1 MKKNFISFCIPA
13 VIVAAGI
20 FNPVSSF
27 SQNHEQQTQENGT
40 VHMAANTSYNKAGK
54 FKRMML
60 GEHYRKE
67 WATAVDIK
75 VINLDSVGGGLTALK
90 MGGGMQTKSLR
101 LQGANGQEY
110 VLRSVDKDP
119 SKAIVAE
126 LRGTFAEDVVQDQ
139 ISSSNPYAP
148 TVVASLLDAAG
159 IFHTTPQLV
168 YVPRSER
175 LGEYANIF
183 GETLCLLEERPAGN
197 QETNAAYGYSKNIVN
212 SEKLFEKVFS
222 NSNHQVDERAFLKA
236 RIFDM
241 LIGDWDRHEDQWVW
255 ASFKEDD
262 KTIYKPIPRDRD
274 QAFSNLDGFIPHLAS
289 QKWAVRK
296 TKNFESEI
304 KDINGLNIGGNHLDR
319 NFTTRLTLN
328 EWMIITHQLQ
338 NELTNEVIDAAFKKM
353 PAEIYAV
360 SGEKTK
366 AKLKSRKDKL
376 DQYVKTYYAFLAKEI
391 AITGT
396 KDKEIFD
403 VQRINDDSTSVT
415 IYQSGK
421 NNAKGDAVYQKVFL
435 RSETKEIRLYG
446 LEGNDIFNINGETDK
461 GILVRVI
468 GGKGQDLINDNSEV
482 KGMSRLTRVYDNAD
496 NIINTSNETKKFIS
510 SDTLKNEYKRKSYKY
525 DWWAPVQRPGFN
537 PDDGVYVGGGIIWR
551 KQQFG
556 KSPYGFVQSIG
567 GNYAFKTGAY
577 TFWYNG
583 NFKEAVGKWDLQ
595 LNANINAPN
604 YSRNYFGLGNETEK
618 NVETKNY
625 YRVRFNQVTTQ
636 ASLKRQFG
644 KHHTIYGG
652 LGFESVKIETSE
664 DRYIS
669 SENSKLDSTDFN
681 RKNYINAHYGYQ
693 FSTVNNP
700 LYPTKGIKLSSELKY
715 TQNLEENDKGFAQV
729 SFEAATYKTFG
740 RLTIASHAGVNAN
753 LGDDYEF
760 FQANTLGL
768 SSNLRGYRK
777 DRFAGKTSV
786 YTNTEL
792 RYRLSL
798 LNAYVVKGSWGLLAF
813 MDNGR
818 VWMPDETSTEWHR
831 GFGGGVWFLPFNK
844 MAFTAT
850 YGVSKEEN
858 LVSLSAGFSF

>member
-13 VIVAAGI
+13 VLFTAGI
-20 FNPVSSF
+20 FTAASSF
-27 SQNHEQQTQENGT
+27 SQTPEQQKQDTNT
-40 VHMAANTSYNKAGK
+40 VYTVANTAYNKAGK
-54 FKRMML
+54 FKRIML

-67 WATAVDIK
+67 WATPVYIK
-75 VINLDSVGGGLTALK
+75 VIDLETEAGGLTPIK

-101 LQGANGQEY
+101 LQGTNGQEY
-110 VLRSVDKDP
+110 VLRSVNKDP

-148 TVVASLLDAAG
+148 MVVSSLADAAG

-168 YVPRSER
+168 YVPRTAK
-175 LGEYANIF
+175 LGEYANTF
-183 GETLCLLEERPAGN
+183 GETLCLFEERPAGN
-197 QETNAAYGYSKNIVN
+197 MENNAAYGYSKNIVN

-222 NSNHQVDERAFLKA
+222 NSDHQVDEKAFLKA

-255 ASFKEDD
+255 ASFKEGN
-262 KTIYKPIPRDRD
+262 KTFYKPIPRDRD
-274 QAFSNLDGFIPHLAS
+274 QAFSNLDGIIPHLAS
-289 QKWAVRK
+289 QKWMIRK

-328 EWMIITHQLQ
+328 DWMNITHELQ
-338 NELTNEVIDAAFKKM
+338 HELTNEVIDKAFTKM
-353 PAEIYAV
+353 PEKIYAI

-366 AKLKSRKDKL
+366 SRLKNRRDKL
-376 DQYVKTYYAFLAKEI
+376 DQYVKTYYTFLAKEI
-391 AITGT
+391 VITGT
-396 KDKEIFD
+396 KEKEIFD
-403 VQRINDDSTSVT
+403 VQRINNDSTSVT

-421 NNAKGDAVYQKVFL
+421 NNTKGDITYQKIFL
-435 RSETKEIRLYG
+435 RSETNEIRLYG
-446 LEGNDIFNINGETDK
+446 LEDNDVFNINGKPDK
-461 GILVRVI
+461 GILIRIV
-468 GGKGQDLINDNSEV
+468 GGKGYDIINDNSEV
-482 KGMSRLTRVYDNAD
+482 KGMTRLTRVYDNA
-496 NIINTSNETKKFIS
+496 NNTINTSSETKTFIS
-510 SDTLKNEYKRKSYKY
+510 TDTLKNDYKRKSYRY
-525 DWWAPVQRPGFN
+525 DWWAPIQRPGFN

-556 KSPYGFVQSIG
+556 KAPYGFIQSIG

-583 NFKEAVGKWDLQ
+583 NFKEFAGKWDLQ

-618 NVETKNY
+618 DVETKNY
-625 YRVRFNQVTTQ
+625 YRVRFNQLTTQ

-644 KHHTIYGG
+644 KSHTIYYG
-652 LGFESVKIETSE
+652 LGFESVKVEDSE

-669 SENSKLDSTDFN
+669 SENSKMDSADFS
-681 RKNYINAHYGYQ
+681 RKNYASAHYGYQ

-700 LYPTKGIKLSSELKY
+700 LYPTKGLKLNSEIKY
-715 TQNLEENDKGFAQV
+715 IQNVEEGDKGFAQV
-729 SFEAATYKTFG
+729 SFEVANYKTFG
-740 RLTIASHAGVNAN
+740 RFTLANHAGVATNV
-753 LGDDYEF
+753 GDDYEF
-760 FQANTLGL
+760 FQANTIGL
-768 SSNLRGYRK
+768 SSGLRGYRK

-786 YTNTEL
+786 YTNTEI

-798 LNAYVVKGSWGLLAF
+798 FNAYVVKGSWGLLAF

-818 VWMPDETSTEWHR
+818 VWMPDENSDTWHR

-858 LVSLSAGFSF
+858 LISLSAGFSF